1 MNGIP
6 AEAGR
11 LCPGGVKRA
20 PGQANLYCRMKPAVP
35 RDKLNHVDIAQKNW
49 ARRLPAR
56 PIPPLIKQV
65 LVPVPGMIVISGS
78 NREAEGDGRAVIQ
91 RDQVIVG
98 SRRQRPQVEVEL
110 PETMCI
116 GQRR

>member
-1 MNGIP
+1 MSWRSQARSRPGESILSH
-6 AEAGR
+6 EAR
-11 LCPGGVKRA
+11 SS
-20 PGQANLYCRMKPAVP
+20 PGQIESRGHRAK
-35 RDKLNHVDIAQKNW
+35 KW

-78 NREAEGDGRAVIQ
+78 NRKAEWDGRAVIQ

-110 PETMCI
+110 PETMRI